1 MLSKVLSFIL
11 YYPQIVLPV
20 CGVAIAYL
28 SVYKKRP
35 IKTRFLLL
43 PILVV
48 VTFLLSLI
56 DNPFSD
62 RIYSG
67 LLFVFYNVYVF
78 TPLSVACSITSLLKS
93 IYHYRL
99 FRIPLAI
106 VLVINASIM
115 TCLTLINFIL
125 FFGELSTSLTPSCVF
140 FILIA
145 ISTIVQFVIGE
156 IEIRKVKNILLQ
168 LQNKERHC
176 EAWQ

>member
-62 RIYSG
+62 RTYSG
-67 LLFVFYNVYVF
+67 LLFAFYNVYVF
-78 TPLSVACSITSLLKS
+78 TPLSVACSITSLFKS

-99 FRIPLAI
+99 FRIPLAT
-106 VLVINASIM
+106 VLVINASLM
-115 TCLTLINFIL
+115 TCLSLLNFIL
-125 FFGELSTSLTPSCVF
+125 FFGELSTSLTLSCVF
-140 FILIA
+140 FILIV
-145 ISTIVQFVIGE
+145 ISTIVQFVVGE
-156 IEIRKVKNILLQ
+156 IEIRKVKTILLQ
-168 LQNKERHC
+168 LQSQGKTL
-176 EAWQ
+176 

>member
-62 RIYSG
+62 RTYSG

-99 FRIPLAI
+99 FRIPLATI
-106 VLVINASIM
+106 LVINASIIM
-115 TCLTLINFIL
+115 EK
-125 FFGELSTSLTPSCVF
+125 ELAENPRLNVDAVRTMMSAAGQKP
-140 FILIA
+140 
-145 ISTIVQFVIGE
+145 
-156 IEIRKVKNILLQ
+156 N
-168 LQNKERHC
+168 
-176 EAWQ
+176 EARVRQTYNQIIKQQKQALANSKKKKK